1 MTGKQ
6 LLELLQ
12 NTTTFTVYEQK
23 EVEGSLEKIGFYT
36 SGFFGKMFSLN
47 ELEEIQN
54 LQILKI
60 DLRSNRIE
68 IEELDS
74 QPNNSNFVTI
84 ENLLET
90 IKSVRVENTLQISSC
105 TSRTISICNSKDI
118 PIEITVKTARGNEN
132 IYLFGAN
139 LDAPGKKKPYGWN
152 RVKDLIVEE
161 ITEINSSKKF
171 VLRITA
177 REQ

>member
-12 NTTTFTVYEQK
+12 NTTTFTTYNGK
-23 EVEGSLEKIGFYT
+23 IVEATLENYTFYLDDNYTSLEKI
-36 SGFFGKMFSLN
+36 
-47 ELEEIQN
+47 EECQN
-54 LQILKI
+54 ISINSI
-60 DLRSNRIE
+60 DIYSRTLRLITNDE
-68 IEELDS
+68 
-74 QPNNSNFVTI
+74 QPSDKNQVTI
-84 ENLLET
+84 EQLLESMRNMT
-90 IKSVRVENTLQISSC
+90 IYYELYANNTIRSDKIS
-105 TSRTISICNSKDI
+105 
-118 PIEITVKTARGNEN
+118 IEITVKTSRGNEK
-132 IYLFGAN
+132 IYWFGTN
-139 LDAPGKKKPYGWN
+139 MNVPGKKKPYGWN